1 VVYGSGEA
9 PANSFMKDYKIL
21 INKKKVPAHV
31 AIIMDGNGRWAKRK
45 SLSRA
50 EGHRRGAEAIE
61 PLMDAAI
68 SLGIKAISLYAF
80 STENWRRPRM
90 EVLGLWKLLDYFFTD
105 KIDVIKSRG
114 IRVRH
119 SGLRERLPASS
130 LDTIRRAVEET
141 KNNRTLELNF
151 CVNYGGRQDIVNAVN
166 RRLESGKGAGPIT
179 AGDIEKGLFTA
190 GMPDVDLLIR
200 TGGEYRISN
209 FLLWQIAY
217 AELIFMN
224 VLWPDFKP
232 RHLYRAVYE
241 FQQRERRYG
250 GL

>member
-1 VVYGSGEA
+1 
-9 PANSFMKDYKIL
+9 MKDYKNL

-31 AIIMDGNGRWAKRK
+31 AIIMDGNGRWAKKK

-68 SLGIKAISLYAF
+68 GLGIKAVSLYAF
-80 STENWRRPRM
+80 STENWRRPRL
-90 EVLGLWKLLDYFFTD
+90 EVLGLWKLLDYFFTN
-105 KIDVIKSRG
+105 KIGVIKSRG

-119 SGLRERLPASS
+119 SGLREGLPAST
-130 LDTIRRAVEET
+130 LETIHRAIDET
-141 KNNRTLELNF
+141 KLNRTLELNF
-151 CVNYGGRQDIVNAVN
+151 CVNYGGRQEIVSAVN
-166 RRLESGKGAGPIT
+166 SRLVSAKPGGPIT
-179 AGDIEKGLFTA
+179 ARELEKGLFTA
-190 GMPDVDLLIR
+190 GMPEVDLLIR

-217 AELIFMN
+217 AELIFMD

>member
-1 VVYGSGEA
+1 
-9 PANSFMKDYKIL
+9 M
-21 INKKKVPAHV
+21 NKKKVPAHV
-31 AIIMDGNGRWAKRK
+31 AIIMDGNGRWAKKK

-50 EGHRRGAEAIE
+50 EGHRCGAEAIE

-90 EVLGLWKLLDYFFTD
+90 EVLGLWKLLDYFFTN

-119 SGLRERLPASS
+119 SGLQERLPASS
-130 LDTIRRAVEET
+130 LHTILRAVEET
-141 KNNRTLELNF
+141 KRNRTLELNF
-151 CVNYGGRQDIVNAVN
+151 CVNYGGRQDILNAVN
-166 RRLESGKGAGPIT
+166 RHLESAKSGGPVT
-179 AGDIEKGLFTA
+179 ARDLEKGLFTA

-200 TGGEYRISN
+200 TGGEYRVSN

-217 AELIFMN
+217 SELIFMN

>member
-1 VVYGSGEA
+1 MPNPGII
-9 PANSFMKDYKIL
+9 MKDYKNL

-50 EGHRRGAEAIE
+50 EGHRRGAEVIE

-68 SLGIKAISLYAF
+68 GLGIKAVSLYAF

-90 EVLGLWKLLDYFFTD
+90 EVLGLWKLLDYFFTN
-105 KIDVIKSRG
+105 KIDVIKSRD

-119 SGLRERLPASS
+119 SGLHDRLPAST
-130 LDTIRRAVEET
+130 LDTIHRAVEET
-141 KNNRTLELNF
+141 KRNRTLELNF
-151 CVNYGGRQDIVNAVN
+151 CVNYGGRQDILNAVN
-166 RRLESGKGAGPIT
+166 NHFGNAKSRGPIT
-179 AGDIEKGLFTA
+179 ARDLEKGLFTA
-190 GMPDVDLLIR
+190 GMPEVDLLIR

-217 AELIFMN
+217 AELVFLN